1 MPSQLM
7 LASAAITFALALYT
21 VGVFTE
27 RHDAR
32 LSIKHVALFWCG
44 LVFDTTGTTIMTG
57 MAQAGASSTSP
68 IHGITGAAAIVL
80 MLFHAAWATVT
91 LLRKNR
97 SQEQTFHRFSTAV
110 WLLWLIPYL
119 IGLMVGVPFITLGD
133 AATVVASTGIAALIA
148 LALALSD
155 RAAKVRRAPAAGRAE

>member
-1 MPSQLM
+1 MPSQLI
-7 LASAAITFALALYT
+7 LASAAITLALVLYT

-80 MLFHAAWATVT
+80 PLAWPFLAS
-91 LLRKNR
+91 LL
-97 SQEQTFHRFSTAV
+97 SIRF
-110 WLLWLIPYL
+110 
-119 IGLMVGVPFITLGD
+119 PFL
-133 AATVVASTGIAALIA
+133 
-148 LALALSD
+148 
-155 RAAKVRRAPAAGRAE
+155 

>member
-1 MPSQLM
+1 M
-7 LASAAITFALALYT
+7 
-21 VGVFTE
+21 
-27 RHDAR
+27 R
-32 LSIKHVALFWCG
+32 
-44 LVFDTTGTTIMTG
+44 
-57 MAQAGASSTSP
+57 ASSTSP
-68 IHGITGAAAIVL
+68 IHGITGATAIVL
-80 MLFHAAWATVT
+80 MLFHAVWATVT

-133 AATVVASTGIAALIA
+133 TATVVASTGIAALIA

-155 RAAKVRRAPAAGRAE
+155 RAARARRAPAAGRAE